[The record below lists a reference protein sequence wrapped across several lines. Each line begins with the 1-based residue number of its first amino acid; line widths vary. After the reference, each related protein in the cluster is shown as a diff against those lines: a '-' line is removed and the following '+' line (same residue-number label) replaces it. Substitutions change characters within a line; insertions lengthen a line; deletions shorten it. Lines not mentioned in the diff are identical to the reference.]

1 MSSAHKHKLKG
12 IELADSVTIDAHKQL
27 YVPMGA
33 GMVVFKNPTTLGAVE
48 HHAEYI
54 LRAGSKDL
62 GQYSLEG
69 SRPGMAMLV
78 HAAFHIIGRKGY
90 EIMLDQNIE
99 KTTLFAA
106 MLDAHEDFELMA
118 QPELNILNYRYV
130 PQAIQQQLASA
141 DKDEQHRINVVL
153 DKVTKR
159 LQKVQRAA
167 GKTFV
172 SRTRFTQSRY
182 DRQPV
187 SVFRVVL
194 ANPMTT
200 IDILQSI
207 LDEQLQ
213 IATGP
218 AFKDILAELEL

>member
-106 MLDAHEDFELMA
+106 MLDAHDDFELMA
-118 QPELNILNYRYV
+118 QPELNILNYRYA
-130 PQAIQQQLASA
+130 PKAIQQQLASA

-200 IDILQSI
+200 VEILQSI
-207 LDEQLQ
+207 LEEQQQ
-213 IATGP
+213 IASEP
-218 AFKDILAELEL
+218 EFLEILAELSE